1 MIRYPLTYNPIL
13 EYNAAIE
20 NGQVVVSKK
29 VATVYRKLAQDVVN
43 GCGDYAYKAKR
54 ANHAMGWS
62 IKPLW
67 EDNDSLR
74 EIVRNR
80 SAWQLTH
87 LLENGHAKKNGGRV
101 QAYPHIKPAEER
113 AIERVMN
120 GVKKI
125 YSAK

>member
-54 ANHAMGWS
+54 ANHAIEFIENYWS
-62 IKPLW
+62 A
-67 EDNDSLR
+67 LR
-74 EIVRNR
+74 
-80 SAWQLTH
+80 
-87 LLENGHAKKNGGRV
+87 AKWSRYGKG
-101 QAYPHIKPAEER
+101 AATF
-113 AIERVMN
+113 ACL
-120 GVKKI
+120 
-125 YSAK
+125 

>member
-54 ANHAMGWS
+54 ANHAIEFIENYCCRKGEGHHFRYRQRAVPWHHQGQ
-62 IKPLW
+62 PRAHQ
-67 EDNDSLR
+67 ER
-74 EIVRNR
+74 CR
-80 SAWQLTH
+80 SF
-87 LLENGHAKKNGGRV
+87 
-101 QAYPHIKPAEER
+101 P
-113 AIERVMN
+113 
-120 GVKKI
+120 
-125 YSAK
+125 

>member
-54 ANHAMGWS
+54 ANHAIEFIENYCRHS
-62 IKPLW
+62 KPT
-67 EDNDSLR
+67 SR
-74 EIVRNR
+74 K
-80 SAWQLTH
+80 WQM
-87 LLENGHAKKNGGRV
+87 
-101 QAYPHIKPAEER
+101 I
-113 AIERVMN
+113 
-120 GVKKI
+120 
-125 YSAK
+125 

>member
-54 ANHAMGWS
+54 ANHAIEFIENYCRHSKGKAGGKPFILELWQKRLSPPCSDSSMSLTERES
-62 IKPLW
+62 IGKSCLSSP
-67 EDNDSLR
+67 EKTESQHCLR
-74 EIVRNR
+74 P
-80 SAWQLTH
+80 SAC
-87 LLENGHAKKNGGRV
+87 
-101 QAYPHIKPAEER
+101 I
-113 AIERVMN
+113 
-120 GVKKI
+120 
-125 YSAK
+125 